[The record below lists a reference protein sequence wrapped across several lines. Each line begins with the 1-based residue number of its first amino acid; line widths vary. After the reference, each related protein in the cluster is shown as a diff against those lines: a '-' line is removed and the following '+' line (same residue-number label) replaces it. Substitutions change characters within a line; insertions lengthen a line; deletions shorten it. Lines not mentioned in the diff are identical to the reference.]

1 MTQQSWAWRYWRD
14 PVNAYWQACFLICMA
29 CVIYPYIV
37 YPLILAVLA
46 VVCRRPVQRARGPLP
61 SVSVVISAYNEEA
74 AIKARLDELTWL
86 LGKAGAEAELIVVSD
101 GSTDHTAAIVRNYPS
116 DLVRLIDLEVNE
128 GKAEALSRG
137 CAAAGNDILVFAD
150 ARQSWAEDSLAL
162 LLENFADPNVGA
174 ASGDLIIDSSPGCR
188 PNDVSLYWRYEKILR
203 RLESGFASSVGV
215 TGSICAVRRGLF
227 RPIPRGTILDDV
239 YWPLQV
245 ALLGYRVVHDWRVRA
260 HDYLPKS
267 QRQEFRRKLRT
278 LSGNFQLLR
287 RLPEAFLPWCNPVWY
302 QLMSHKV
309 ARLVVPWA
317 LLGALLS
324 SAALM
329 DHPVYRT
336 ALHTQMALYA
346 VGVAGLVG
354 SIRAHFRLASVAAS
368 FAMLNAAAWLAFWVW
383 ISGRASKTWQKVQYA
398 QEIGQVHSLSRGV

>member
-1 MTQQSWAWRYWRD
+1 MH
-14 PVNAYWQACFLICMA
+14 VYWQACFLVCMA

-46 VVCRRPVQRARGPLP
+46 TVFRRPVQRAGGRLP

-74 AIKARLDELTWL
+74 AIRPRLDELTDL
-86 LGKAGAEAELIVVSD
+86 LTKAGVEGEVIVVSD

-116 DLVRLIDLEVNE
+116 DLVRLIDLDVNE
-128 GKAEALSRG
+128 GKAEALTRG
-137 CAAAGNDILVFAD
+137 CAVAGNDILVFAD

-174 ASGDLIIDSSPGCR
+174 ASGDLIIDSGPGCN
-188 PNDVSLYWRYEKILR
+188 PNDVSLYWRYEKIIR

-215 TGSICAVRRGLF
+215 TGSICAVRHELF
-227 RPIPRGTILDDV
+227 RPIPKGTVLDDV

-245 ALLGYRVVHDWRVRA
+245 ALLGYRVVHDRRVHA
-260 HDYLPKS
+260 HDYLPKG
-267 QRQEFRRKLRT
+267 QRGEFRRKLRT
-278 LSGNFQLLR
+278 LSGNFQLLG
-287 RLPEAFLPWCNPVWY
+287 RLPGAFLPWCSPVWF
-302 QLMSHKV
+302 QLLSHKV

-317 LLGALLS
+317 LLGTLFS

-329 DHPVYRT
+329 DHPVYRA
-336 ALHTQMALYA
+336 ALHAQMAFYA
-346 VGVAGLVG
+346 LGVAGFVR
-354 SIRAHFRLASVAAS
+354 SIRSHFRLASVAAS

-383 ISGRASKTWQKVQYA
+383 ISGRASKTWQKVQYP
-398 QEIGQVHSLSRGV
+398 QEVGPVRYLSRGV